1 MGTLEGEGCI
11 SSGASVSRT
20 FTVIDAPQRSA
31 EWFAARLGR
40 LTGSCAG
47 DVLATVKSGEAAAR
61 RNLRLRLVLERLT
74 RVSQESDFV
83 NSAMQTGIDRE
94 EFAFRAYEA
103 LTGDMA
109 VRVGFCQHNEL
120 MAGCSPDGY
129 LGDFAKLLS
138 IKCRQPAAHY
148 EFIKSGT
155 IPADAT
161 AQIRHEL
168 WITGATECD
177 YFSWNPDF
185 EPALQSRIVTVRRGA
200 CAIPEYEQKALTFL
214 REVDEEVLAMRTL
227 ANPIAQ
233 MEASL

>member
-1 MGTLEGEGCI
+1 MRPFIVHEAEQ
-11 SSGASVSRT
+11 RT
-20 FTVIDAPQRSA
+20 PA
-31 EWFAARLGR
+31 WYAARLGR

-47 DVLATVKSGEAAAR
+47 DMLATIKSGESAAR

-74 RVSQESDFV
+74 GTSQDSDFI
-83 NSAMQTGIDRE
+83 SPAMQAGINRE

-109 VRVGFCQHNEL
+109 VRVGFCQHTEH

-148 EFIKSGT
+148 EFIRTGK
-155 IPADAT
+155 IPGDAF

-168 WITGATECD
+168 WITGAADCD

-185 EPALQSRIVTVRRGA
+185 EPALQSRIVTVTRLEAG
-200 CAIPEYEQKALTFL
+200 IEEYEKQALAFL
-214 REVDEEVLAMRTL
+214 ASVDVEVATMRTL
-227 ANPIAQ
+227 ANPAAV
-233 MEASL
+233 MAASVA